1 MIIWLAVALGLLAID
16 QVSKALIVANF
27 DFEGQ
32 TLPVIQD
39 FFHFTYVRN
48 SGAVFGIGGDHGW
61 LLYFFLIAAFSA
73 SVFFVVMF
81 LKSDKKDKRLFWFR
95 LSLTLL
101 VAGTL
106 GNLIDRLFQ
115 PDHQVVDFLDFRGIW
130 PYVFNFADMCL
141 CVGIALFLF
150 DQLILEPKR
159 VKANAQS

>member
-1 MIIWLAVALGLLAID
+1 MLIWLAVALGLLAID
-16 QVSKALIVANF
+16 QVSKVLIVQNF
-27 DFEGQ
+27 HFEGQ

-39 FFHFTYVRN
+39 FFHLTYVRN

-61 LLYFFLIAAFSA
+61 LLYFFILAAFAA

-81 LKSDKKDKRLFWFR
+81 VKSDRKDKRLFWFR
-95 LSLTLL
+95 LALTLL

-141 CVGIALFLF
+141 CVGIGLFLF

-159 VKANAQS
+159 GKADAKS

>member
-1 MIIWLAVALGLLAID
+1 MLIWLAVALGLLAID
-16 QVSKALIVANF
+16 QFSKALIVLNF
-27 DFEGQ
+27 HFEGQ
-32 TLPVIQD
+32 TLPILQD
-39 FFHFTYVRN
+39 FFHLTYVRN

-61 LLYFFLIAAFSA
+61 LLYFFIFAAFAA

-81 LKSDKKDKRLFWFR
+81 VKSDKKDKRLFWFR
-95 LSLTLL
+95 LALTLL

-141 CVGIALFLF
+141 CVGIGLFVF

-159 VKANAQS
+159 VKADAKS

>member
-1 MIIWLAVALGLLAID
+1 MIIWFLVALGLLALD
-16 QVSKALIVANF
+16 QTAKALVVANF
-27 DFEGQ
+27 AREGD
-32 TLPVIQD
+32 TLPVIRD
-39 FFHFTYVRN
+39 FFHITYVRN

-61 LLYFFLIAAFSA
+61 LLYFVVAAALVA
-73 SVFFVVMF
+73 SVLFVVML
-81 LKSDKKDKRLFWFR
+81 LKSDRKDKRLFWYR
-95 LSLTLL
+95 LSLSLL
-101 VAGTL
+101 MAGTL

-159 VKANAQS
+159 EKVHGQS

>member
-27 DFEGQ
+27 RFEGQ
-32 TLPVIQD
+32 TLPILQD
-39 FFHFTYVRN
+39 FFHLTYVRN

-61 LLYFFLIAAFSA
+61 LLYFFVAAAFAASA
-73 SVFFVVMF
+73 FFVVMF
-81 LKSDKKDKRLFWFR
+81 VKSDKTDKRLFWFR
-95 LSLTLL
+95 LSLVLL

-159 VKANAQS
+159 GKAHGQS